1 MYDEEKD
8 LNEEDLLEVLGGDD
22 ALDPLDDPDL
32 LSIDD
37 VIAEEDGDLLEEDEA
52 Y

>member
-1 MYDEEKD
+1 MYDEEDKD
-8 LNEEDLLEVLGGDD
+8 LNEEDLLEALGGDD
-22 ALDPLDDPDL
+22 VLDNEDL

-37 VIAEEDGDLLEEDEA
+37 VIVAEDGGDIEEEEDEA

>member
-1 MYDEEKD
+1 MYNEEEDKD
-8 LNEEDLLEVLGGDD
+8 LNEEDLLEALDGDD
-22 ALDPLDDPDL
+22 ALDEDL

-37 VIAEEDGDLLEEDEA
+37 VIAEEDGEDGEDEDES

>member
-22 ALDPLDDPDL
+22 VLDDTEDL

-37 VIAEEDGDLLEEDEA
+37 VIATEDGGDTEEEEDEA

>member
-22 ALDPLDDPDL
+22 VLDDTEDL

-37 VIAEEDGDLLEEDEA
+37 VIVAEDGGDIEEEEDEA